1 MTDHELDA
9 LIRASLQNGV
19 PEPEEPCEPHRFS
32 PAFEKRMQALL
43 YDTKPRLKAKRF
55 TMRRVTFA
63 LIAAL
68 LAGLGMSMTAVAT
81 RTKRVQTFADE
92 LAGYTPI
99 DEQEACLEQPRLT
112 YDLSGIPPRF
122 EGGVEIHCGE
132 QTTQFFHDEKTGD
145 FLEFS
150 SYPKIAFRYH
160 LSLPETA
167 LTPLSIEGKD
177 ACWFSD
183 QSGISYVMWSTPSTV
198 LVLRSSLQ
206 KAELSVIAGDIQV
219 YES

>member
-9 LIRASLQNGV
+9 LIRASLQNGI
-19 PEPEEPCEPHRFS
+19 PEPEESEPHCFS
-32 PAFEKRMQALL
+32 PAFEERMQALL
-43 YDTKPRLKAKRF
+43 SDTKPRLKSKRF

-92 LAGYTPI
+92 LAGYAPL
-99 DEQEACLEQPRLT
+99 DEQEARLEQPRLT

-150 SYPKIAFRYH
+150 SYPKMVFRYH
-160 LSLPETA
+160 LSLPDTTPE
-167 LTPLSIEGKD
+167 PLSLDGKD

-183 QSGISYVMWSTPSTV
+183 QSGIGYVIWSTPSTV
-198 LVLRSSLQ
+198 LVLRSSVS